1 MFEKI
6 KRGFSNFLKVL
17 KRPEME
23 ILPGHLAFSFVLSIV
38 PTLTILTFIASSL
51 NVSLDFITDF
61 IAKAFSSDFAN
72 MLLGVNMEITADFNF
87 FLTLFIG
94 YFIASNG
101 AASIIVSSNTIYGIK
116 NAGFFKRRLKAFIMI
131 LIIILLFVFL
141 LIFGVFGNKIIEML
155 QYMDLSKEIFTNLTL
170 LISVLKGPVSWFIIF
185 LFIKII
191 FTMAPD
197 KKIPSHEV
205 NKGAILTTFGFIVIT
220 YIYSLYTTHF
230 ARYDVFYG
238 NLASIVVLMIWLYLL
253 SYVFTIGLAVNYRQE
268 VLTLEKT
275 AKLEI
280 VEDNKEKKNQK

>member
-1 MFEKI
+1 MNDKI
-6 KRGFSNFLKVL
+6 KKGVHNFFKVL

-38 PTLTILTFIASSL
+38 PTLTILTYVASLL
-51 NVSLDFITDF
+51 NVSIDFITDF
-61 IAKAFSSDFAN
+61 ISNAFNTDF
-72 MLLGVNMEITADFNF
+72 VNMILGTNMHITADFNF

-94 YFIASNG
+94 YVIASNG

-116 NAGFFKRRLKAFIMI
+116 NSNFFKRRLKAFIMI

-155 QYMDLSKEIFTNLTL
+155 KFMDISKDVYTNITL
-170 LISVLKGPVSWFIIF
+170 IISVLKGPISWFIIF

-197 KKIPSHEV
+197 KKIPSHDV
-205 NKGAILTTFGFIVIT
+205 NKGAIFSTIGFIVIT
-220 YIYSLYTTHF
+220 YVYSLYTTHF

-253 SYVFTIGLAVNYRQE
+253 SYIFTIGLALNYREE
-268 VLTLEKT
+268 VNSLEKT
-275 AKLEI
+275 AKLE
-280 VEDNKEKKNQK
+280 VNN

>member
-1 MFEKI
+1 MIERI
-6 KRGFSNFLKVL
+6 KKGFSNFLKVL

-38 PTLTILTFIASSL
+38 PTLTILTFIASAL
-51 NVSLDFITDF
+51 NVSLDIITDF
-61 IAKAFSSDFAN
+61 IGKAFSSDFAN

-155 QYMDLSKEIFTNLTL
+155 RYMDLSKDIFTNLTL
-170 LISVLKGPVSWFIIF
+170 IISVLKGPVSWFIIF
-185 LFIKII
+185 LFVKII

-197 KKIPSHEV
+197 KKIPSREV
-205 NKGAILTTFGFIVIT
+205 NKGAVFTTCGFIIIT
-220 YIYSLYTTHF
+220 YIYSLYTTNF

-253 SYVFTIGLAVNYRQE
+253 SYVFTIGLALNYRQE
-268 VLTLEKT
+268 VLALEK
-275 AKLEI
+275 
-280 VEDNKEKKNQK
+280 NKEDQS